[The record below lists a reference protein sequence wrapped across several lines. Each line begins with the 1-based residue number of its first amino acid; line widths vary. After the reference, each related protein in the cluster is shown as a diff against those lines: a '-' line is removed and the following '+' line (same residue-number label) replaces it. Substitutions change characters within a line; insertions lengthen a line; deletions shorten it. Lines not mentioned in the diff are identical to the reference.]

1 MIVDEWSTDYG
12 VNVIKIGDL
21 IVNPHYFDKFFYI
34 SQSKDMVI
42 IIAFVLVCKC
52 LD

>member
-21 IVNPHYFDKFFYI
+21 IVNPHYFDKIFYI
-34 SQSKDMVI
+34 SQCDERI
-42 IIAFVLVCKC
+42 YRYLV
-52 LD
+52 